1 MTMMISKFHKLIQS
15 RIVWGIILV
24 VIVMSF
30 VVWGMVWPDA
40 PNEENANAAG
50 MLNGEPVSHGE
61 YRAAYLSTY
70 MARALTLGR
79 EVTATPESDRILRM
93 LSWQRLATLR
103 EAAKMGVVATD
114 QELIGAIRANFKD
127 ENDVYS
133 PERYQAFLQSIVGPM
148 GFTVAQFENHIREE
162 IITQKMG
169 TLIGRQ
175 ATVTPLEI
183 ERTFETLMDS
193 FTVEYATVDIE
204 EVEKGV
210 EITKKD
216 AKAAYEADPTLFT
229 IPEQRKVVYAAFPI
243 ADYAD
248 EDTEISEDDIL
259 DYYDLHIEEYTTEEE
274 NEDGTPR
281 QEVADLETVR
291 EEIVT
296 ALRLAVTLEKVD
308 EAAAALT
315 FRAIPDRDG
324 IIPDFATEV
333 KKSELKVETLPAFSN
348 FELPLEDAGMAFVA
362 MAFELDSNP
371 YDRVSAPV
379 MGKENAY
386 VIYLEEVI
394 DPRVPD
400 FKEAQERA
408 ESVAKQKALVEAVQA
423 KASEV
428 QEAAIEGLAKGKTF
442 AEAVKSQDVA
452 VAVEEEFTGLS
463 GSSSTNLSVQALV
476 QAVVGYNQGEVT
488 DPILAEGSLLVAYI
502 QARTPAD
509 PASFDAYQGEISS
522 AIRSRRAQ
530 GLFRDWQASLLSPE
544 HFTDLQRPIVD
555 PDDLDDEDYED
566 EDYQEDGESDVEV
579 ETDDPTALESQ
590 TL

>member
-40 PNEENANAAG
+40 PNETNTNAAG

-61 YRAAYLSTY
+61 YRSAYLSTY

-103 EAAKMGVVATD
+103 EAAKIGVVATD
-114 QELIGAIRANFKD
+114 QELIGAIRGNFKNED
-127 ENDVYS
+127 GAYS
-133 PERYQAFLQSIVGPM
+133 PERYQAFLQNIIGPM
-148 GFTVAQFENHIREE
+148 GFTTAQFENHIREE

-169 TLIGRQ
+169 ALIGRQ

-204 EVEKGV
+204 EVKKGV
-210 EITKKD
+210 KITQKD

-229 IPEQRKVVYAAFPI
+229 IPEQRKIVYAAFPI

-248 EDTEISEDDIL
+248 KDTEISEDDIL
-259 DYYDLHIEEYTTEEE
+259 DYYDLHIEEYTTQEE

-291 EEIVT
+291 EKIVA
-296 ALRLAVTLEKVD
+296 ALRHEISMEKAD
-308 EAAAALT
+308 EAAADLS

-324 IIPDFATEV
+324 IIPDFETEV
-333 KKSELKVETLPAFSN
+333 KKSDLKVETLPPFSKS
-348 FELPLEDAGMAFVA
+348 ELPLEDAGMAFVA
-362 MAFELDSNP
+362 MAFELDANP

-379 MGKENAY
+379 MGQENAY
-386 VIYLEEVI
+386 VIYLEDVI
-394 DPRVPD
+394 APRVPD
-400 FKEAQERA
+400 FKEIQEEA
-408 ESVAKQKALVEAVQA
+408 ESVAKQQALVEAVQA
-423 KASEV
+423 KASDV
-428 QEAAIEGLAKGKTF
+428 QKAAIKGLAKGKTF
-442 AEAVKSQDVA
+442 AEAVKGQDVA
-452 VAVEEEFTGLS
+452 VAIEEDFTGLS
-463 GSSSTNLSVQALV
+463 GSSSTNLAVQALV
-476 QAVVGYNQGEVT
+476 QSVVSYNQGEVT

-509 PASFDAYQGEISS
+509 PASFDAYQGEIAS
-522 AIRSRRAQ
+522 AIRNRRAQ

-555 PDDLDDEDYED
+555 PDNLED
-566 EDYQEDGESDVEV
+566 EDFEGVDETDIEVDVEAPAPADKTPD
-579 ETDDPTALESQ
+579 ETES
-590 TL
+590 

>member
-15 RIVWGIILV
+15 RILWGVFLI
-24 VIVMSF
+24 VIVFSF
-30 VVWGMVWPDA
+30 VIWGMVWPDA
-40 PNEENANAAG
+40 PNEGNGNAAG
-50 MLNGEPVSHGE
+50 MLNGEPVSHAE

-79 EVTATPESDRILRM
+79 EVTATPKSDQILRM

-103 EAAKMGVVATD
+103 EAARIGVVTTD
-114 QELIGAIRANFKD
+114 QELIGAIRGNFKD
-127 ENDVYS
+127 ENGAYS
-133 PERYQAFLQSIVGPM
+133 PERYQAFLQSIIGPM
-148 GFTVAQFENHIREE
+148 GFSTAQFENHIREE
-162 IITQKMG
+162 IITQKMA

-193 FTVEYATVDIE
+193 FTVEYATVSIE

-210 EITKKD
+210 KITQKD

-274 NEDGTPR
+274 NEDGSPR

-291 EEIVT
+291 EEIVD
-296 ALRLAVTLEKVD
+296 ALRLEVTLEKVD
-308 EAAAALT
+308 EAASALT

-324 IIPDFATEV
+324 IIPDFAIEV
-333 KKSELKVETLPAFSN
+333 KKSDLTVKTLPPFSS

-362 MAFELDSNP
+362 MTFELDANP

-394 DPRVPD
+394 EPRVPD
-400 FKEAQERA
+400 FKEAQEQA

-442 AEAVKSQDVA
+442 TEAVKGQDVA
-452 VAVEEEFTGLS
+452 VAIEEEFTGLS
-463 GSSSTNLSVQALV
+463 GSSSTNLAVQALV
-476 QAVVGYNQGEVT
+476 QAVVSYNQGEVT
-488 DPILAEGSLLVAYI
+488 DPILAEESLLVAYI

-509 PASFDAYQGEISS
+509 PASFDAYQGEIAST
-522 AIRSRRAQ
+522 IRNRRAQ

-544 HFTDLQRPIVD
+544 HFTDLQRPIAD
-555 PDDLDDEDYED
+555 PDDLEDEYDDEI
-566 EDYQEDGESDVEV
+566 DVEV
-579 ETDDPTALESQ
+579 EVDESTATES
-590 TL
+590 